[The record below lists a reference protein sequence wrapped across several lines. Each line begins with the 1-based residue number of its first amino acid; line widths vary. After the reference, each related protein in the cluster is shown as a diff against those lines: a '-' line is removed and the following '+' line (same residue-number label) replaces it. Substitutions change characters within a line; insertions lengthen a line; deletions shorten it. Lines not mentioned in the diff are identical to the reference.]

1 MVTLYVASN
10 EPHAGKTLA
19 CVVLGMRWRE
29 QGRAVGYFKPISPYE
44 GQAADEDAMF
54 VAFQLDLPT
63 IPSQICPVLLTPET
77 VSAGEEPARQ
87 RVSAAF
93 AAAAEGKDIA
103 LVSGS
108 GAALTRGAMVRLT
121 GKEVAELLDAR
132 VLLMAK
138 CTAFSDL
145 DSLLATARALSSR
158 VVGVVLTRLVQKQL
172 SEAQREFVPI
182 LEREGLPVFGLLPE
196 DPVLNS
202 VSVREMAEATG
213 ATYLACPEAAEE
225 LVENLVVGAMN
236 VESALRFFRQTP
248 RKAVITGGDRGD
260 VQLAALET
268 PTKCLVLTGDLR
280 PSHIV
285 LERAMQLGVPVL
297 LVKGDTLSTVATL
310 ESLLGNLRLHEPAK
324 ARYARAQFEAHV
336 DLPALEAALGL
347 A

>member
-19 CVVLGMRWRE
+19 CLVLGMRWRE
-29 QGRAVGYFKPISPYE
+29 QGRAVGYLKPLAPYW
-44 GQAADEDAMF
+44 GQAEDEDAMF
-54 VAFQLDLPT
+54 VAFQLGLPAV
-63 IPSQICPVLLTPET
+63 PAQVCPVLLTPELAAEDGGL
-77 VSAGEEPARQ
+77 VRPRL
-87 RVSAAF
+87 SAAF
-93 AAAAEGKDIA
+93 AAASAGKEIV

-108 GAALTRGAMVRLT
+108 GAALTRGAML
-121 GKEVAELLDAR
+121 GLSAKEVVELLDAR

-138 CTAFSDL
+138 CASFADL
-145 DSLLATARALSSR
+145 DSVLATARALSGR
-158 VVGVVLTRLVQKQL
+158 VVGVVLSRLPH
-172 SEAQREFVPI
+172 SRAAEIQRDLAPA
-182 LEREGLPVFGLLPE
+182 LEREGLALLGVLPE

-202 VSVREMAEATG
+202 VSVREIAEATE
-213 ATYLACPEAAEE
+213 AAFLACPEAAEE

-280 PSHIV
+280 PSHVV
-285 LERAMQLGVPVL
+285 LERAIQLGVPVL
-297 LVKGDTLSTVATL
+297 LVKGDTLSTVAIL
-310 ESLLGNLRLHEPAK
+310 EGLLGNLRLHEPAK
-324 ARYARAQFEAHV
+324 AQYARAQFEAQV
-336 DLPALEAALGL
+336 DLPMLEAALGL